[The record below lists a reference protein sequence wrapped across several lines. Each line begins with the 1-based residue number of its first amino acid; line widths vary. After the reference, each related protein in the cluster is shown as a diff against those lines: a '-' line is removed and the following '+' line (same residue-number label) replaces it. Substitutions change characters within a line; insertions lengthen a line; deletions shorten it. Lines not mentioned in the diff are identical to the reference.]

1 MTNKIRFDDDPLRQ
15 PPWMTGGDDVAETP
29 ANPVSVNLTPTLP
42 NPTFHTSEL
51 RTKPAMEVSD
61 PMLKLYY
68 RASCLGAE
76 ALREQYMRLNA
87 FLARAGV
94 ASRRGADRL
103 IKAGRISVNGRQ
115 GQLNDDVSESDDIK
129 VNGRR
134 VSAQK
139 PRYILLYKPAGYVTT
154 LKDPENRV
162 KVTDLV
168 KIAERVVPVGRL
180 DFNTTGALLLTN
192 DGELT
197 NRLMHP
203 SFKVDKVYEAE
214 VDGTVTDEILNKL
227 SIGVK
232 LEDGKTAPAKAVKLA
247 DNKIELTIH
256 EGRNR
261 QVRRM
266 LSTVGLPVKKLHR
279 SRYGSLGLAGL
290 KPGQW
295 RELNEKELQSLL

>member
-1 MTNKIRFDDDPLRQ
+1 
-15 PPWMTGGDDVAETP
+15 
-29 ANPVSVNLTPTLP
+29 
-42 NPTFHTSEL
+42 
-51 RTKPAMEVSD
+51 
-61 PMLKLYY
+61 
-68 RASCLGAE
+68 
-76 ALREQYMRLNA
+76 MRLNA

-94 ASRRGADRL
+94 ASRRGADQL
-103 IKAGRISVNGRQ
+103 IKSGRVYVNGKL
-115 GQLNDDVSESDDIK
+115 GQLNDDVSDTDDVK

-134 VSAQK
+134 VSTQNL
-139 PRYILLYKPAGYVTT
+139 RYILLYKPAGYVTT

-168 KIAERVVPVGRL
+168 KIDERVVPVGRL

-197 NRLMHP
+197 NKLMHP
-203 SFKVDKVYEAE
+203 SFEVDKVYEAE
-214 VDGTVTDEILNKL
+214 VDGTITDEILNKL
-227 SIGVK
+227 SIGVD

-266 LSTVGLPVKKLHR
+266 LEAVGLPVKKLHR
-279 SRYGSLGLAGL
+279 SKYGPLNLDGL
-290 KPGQW
+290 KPGRW
-295 RELNEKELQSLL
+295 RELTEKELQSLS

>member
-1 MTNKIRFDDDPLRQ
+1 
-15 PPWMTGGDDVAETP
+15 
-29 ANPVSVNLTPTLP
+29 
-42 NPTFHTSEL
+42 
-51 RTKPAMEVSD
+51 
-61 PMLKLYY
+61 
-68 RASCLGAE
+68 
-76 ALREQYMRLNA
+76 MRLNA

-94 ASRRGADRL
+94 ASRRGADQL
-103 IKAGRISVNGRQ
+103 IKSGRVYVNGKL
-115 GQLNDDVSESDDIK
+115 GQLNDDVSDTDDVK

-134 VSAQK
+134 VSTQNL
-139 PRYILLYKPAGYVTT
+139 RCILLYKPAGYVTT

-168 KIAERVVPVGRL
+168 KIDERVVPVGRL

-197 NRLMHP
+197 NKLMHP
-203 SFKVDKVYEAE
+203 SFEVDKVYEAE
-214 VDGTVTDEILNKL
+214 VDGTITDEILNKL
-227 SIGVK
+227 SIGVD

-266 LSTVGLPVKKLHR
+266 LEAVGLPVKKLHR
-279 SRYGSLGLAGL
+279 SKYGPLNLDGL
-290 KPGQW
+290 KPGRW
-295 RELNEKELQSLL
+295 RELTEKELQSLS